1 MSSIPEK
8 QKPGGAVAK
17 TKPTETP
24 RSAREHKPDR
34 MGLSPN
40 GGSSN
45 RGKGQK

>member
-1 MSSIPEK
+1 MSKIPTN

-17 TKPTETP
+17 TQPTETP
-24 RSAREHKPDR
+24 KSARVHKPDR

-40 GGSSN
+40 GGSSS